1 MERDS
6 RSAYGTIR
14 KKVMRRQQVIP
25 KQWKKSL
32 RNSENKLDLIDF
44 LWHDWSTNLKY
55 SHQLDGKELYMTLRD
70 EAHCISSVHGLITC
84 NQVQELSCKQEE
96 ADTKIFLC
104 AKFAASLGFESASII
119 TVDSDVAIL
128 SMYYQHRLDVKL
140 FLRIGT
146 GSKEKIFDIQ
156 TNDLSIDAVDAL
168 PVVHA
173 LSGCDST
180 SSFSGIGKVKF
191 FKTVCK
197 DKRYYNAASVLGE
210 SDTING
216 TVVETLEELFC
227 YVYGAKDEIDKNS
240 ARYMLFSK
248 LKQV

>member
-1 MERDS
+1 
-6 RSAYGTIR
+6 
-14 KKVMRRQQVIP
+14 MRRQQVIP
-25 KQWKKSL
+25 KQWEKFL
-32 RNSENKLDLIDF
+32 PNSENKLDLIDL
-44 LWHDWSTNLKY
+44 LWHDWSTNLKH
-55 SHQLDGKELYMTLRD
+55 SHQLDGKELHMTIRD

-84 NQVQELSCKQEE
+84 NQVQELSSKQEE

-119 TVDSDVAIL
+119 NVDSDVAIL
-128 SMYYQHRLDVKL
+128 SIYYQHRLDVKL

-156 TNDLSIDAVDAL
+156 TNDLSIDVVDAL
-168 PVVHA
+168 PAVHA

-197 DKRYYNAASVLGE
+197 ATWRKWHHKRYSGRNIRGIVLPCLWGNRWD
-210 SDTING
+210 SYR
-216 TVVETLEELFC
+216 LC
-227 YVYGAKDEIDKNS
+227 
-240 ARYMLFSK
+240 
-248 LKQV
+248 